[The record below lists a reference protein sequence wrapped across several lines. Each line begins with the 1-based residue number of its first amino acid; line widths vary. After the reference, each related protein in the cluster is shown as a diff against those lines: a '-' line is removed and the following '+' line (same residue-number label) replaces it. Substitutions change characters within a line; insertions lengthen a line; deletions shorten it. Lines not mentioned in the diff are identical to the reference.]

1 MLDNAQL
8 ACGLLVVVLRDALKY
23 ARRMVTARLL
33 PNPRIQRLNYRRPAK
48 LPRQPFA

>member
-8 ACGLLVVVLRDALKY
+8 ACGLLVVVLRDAL